1 MENRELRNEQGLTE
15 SEFIE
20 KYDPNKYDRPSVT
33 NDVLIF
39 TLGDGEEGSNYP
51 HKKLQLLLIQ
61 RRDHPYIHKWALPGG
76 FLNMDEDL
84 IHGAYRELEE
94 ETGVTDIYVEQLG
107 AFGEMYIDQERTIPR
122 DPRTRIITVGNMA
135 LIPKDKL
142 KPKAGDDAESVM
154 WFSVETEFLGKKVY
168 EEYFTK
174 ANILHLSS
182 EDGKIK
188 ISYKIEEKV
197 TNDAMRMREVSYSLL
212 DNSTDSLAADHFKL
226 IFCGLNNI
234 RKEMEYTPIA
244 LNLLPETFTL
254 GELTEVYEAILGRK
268 IQNLECKLGDM
279 IVKVSEGS
287 DSDAITSQQLYKLN
301 AGWEHEF

>member
-20 KYDPNKYDRPSVT
+20 RYDPNKYDRPSVT

-39 TLGDGEEGSNYP
+39 TLGDGEEGNNYP

-84 IHGAYRELEE
+84 IQGAYRELEE

-107 AFGEMYIDQERTIPR
+107 AFGEMYIDKERTIPR
-122 DPRTRIITVGNMA
+122 DPRTRIITVGNLA

-142 KPKAGDDAESVM
+142 KPEAGDDAENVM
-154 WFSVETEFLGKKVY
+154 WFNVETEFLGKKIY
-168 EEYFTK
+168 EEHFIKT
-174 ANILHLSS
+174 NILHLSS

-188 ISYKIEEKV
+188 ISYKVEEKLS
-197 TNDAMRMREVSYSLL
+197 NDAMRKREVSYSLL
-212 DNSTDSLAADHFKL
+212 DNSTDSVAADHFKL

-279 IVKVSEGS
+279 IVKVSECAYS
-287 DSDAITSQQLYKLN
+287 EVITSQQLYKLN